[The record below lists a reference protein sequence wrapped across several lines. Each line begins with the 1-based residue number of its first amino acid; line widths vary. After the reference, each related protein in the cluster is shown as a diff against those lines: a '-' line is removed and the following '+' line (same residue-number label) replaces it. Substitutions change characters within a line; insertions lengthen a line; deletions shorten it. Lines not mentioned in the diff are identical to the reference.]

1 MSIAYNANQYNAN
14 KGKSPHIDNKAETI
28 FCQKVKKSL
37 TFAKNLLGLYK
48 RWFWIE
54 KTVILDQADFDWKI
68 RICKL

>member
-37 TFAKNLLGLYK
+37 TFAKNLLGLYNGDFGLKK
-48 RWFWIE
+48 R
-54 KTVILDQADFDWKI
+54 
-68 RICKL
+68 